1 MKKKLLALLLLVPIL
16 LIPII
21 SCEGDALGGLS
32 DLMGTFGTNS
42 LIESGI
48 VVIDTSHGAKT
59 AEAMS
64 GLAEADDY
72 DAAVQAIRDMADEAL
87 ASKGSAKANAFVE
100 EMKKEKKSETPQEVK
115 NALNGL
121 GIDEEVLETEG
132 DLLAAVLLTD
142 LVGKADDLGP
152 APTEEEILEFVSE
165 ALQVIDIVKTV
176 SPVSGIKIDDILG
189 DILAGGDF
197 GDLFRGRGASRDGE
211 DEIEQALGMIKPLL
225 DSVVREIEKDSNGY
239 VKEKGLKR
247 MISSF
252 AMMRT
257 SYEKLAPHLESSG
270 EELELTDIFNYIL
283 SVIFTEAEDLIR
295 DATNDIKG
303 FKDLINAY
311 IDWDKGDENAF
322 DPFEE
327 LFEEDGNDNLMNNT
341 LERAE
346 TTLLLLLDAT
356 PGGEL
361 IKELFEED

>member
-32 DLMGTFGTNS
+32 DLMGTFGTNT

-100 EMKKEKKSETPQEVK
+100 EMKEEKKSETPQAVK
-115 NALNGL
+115 DVLDDL
-121 GIDEEVLETEG
+121 GIDEDILETEG

-142 LVGKADDLGP
+142 LVGKADDLG
-152 APTEEEILEFVSE
+152 AATEEEILEFVSE

-211 DEIEQALGMIKPLL
+211 DEIEQALGMVKPLL
-225 DSVVREIEKDSNGY
+225 DAVIREIEKDSNGH
-239 VKEKGLKR
+239 VKDKGLKR

-270 EELELTDIFNYIL
+270 EELELTDRK
-283 SVIFTEAEDLIR
+283 SVV
-295 DATNDIKG
+295 
-303 FKDLINAY
+303 
-311 IDWDKGDENAF
+311 
-322 DPFEE
+322 
-327 LFEEDGNDNLMNNT
+327 
-341 LERAE
+341 
-346 TTLLLLLDAT
+346 
-356 PGGEL
+356 
-361 IKELFEED
+361 

>member
-100 EMKKEKKSETPQEVK
+100 EMKKEKESETPQAVK
-115 NALNGL
+115 DVLDDL
-121 GIDEEVLETEG
+121 GIDEDILETEG

-142 LVGKADDLGP
+142 LVGKADDLG
-152 APTEEEILEFVSE
+152 AATEEEILEFVSE

-211 DEIEQALGMIKPLL
+211 DEIEQALGMVKPLL
-225 DSVVREIEKDSNGY
+225 DAVIREIEKDSNGH
-239 VKEKGLKR
+239 VKDKGLKR

-283 SVIFTEAEDLIR
+283 SVIFTEAEGLIKT
-295 DATNDIKG
+295 ATGNTLG
-303 FKDLINAY
+303 FRDLINAY
-311 IDWDKGDENAF
+311 IDWDNGTENAF
-322 DPFEE
+322 KPFED
-327 LFEEDGNDNLMNNT
+327 LFEEDGDDNLMNNT